1 MDEALGHLIA
11 LWDEANHGRAHAEAS
26 EFMIMFAWQLL
37 AEEYLPA
44 GEALAVARDEQVRSL
59 LTGDE
64 LFSNGHNGPRRSRFE
79 IIADMNQTLKDPR
92 ATYELF
98 RQFDLLFPALARGAA
113 YCALP
118 AIVEAG
124 DFTLAERYMADPLD
138 LRDHT
143 ALLNRLAGDF
153 PLFPLT
159 LPASSRLAAELSNF
173 MRDVRLRA
181 AVLHG
186 LGRAIEA
193 EELRHDALA
202 GLGSEEMR
210 ALALR
215 ELAIPGTI
223 IGEIADGRMLLEAA
237 GHSAGPLATPRP
249 DLA

>member
-1 MDEALGHLIA
+1 MKNLDIVVKDALIARQEGRMDEALGHLIA

-98 RQFDLLFPALARGAA
+98 RQLDLLFPALARGAA

-124 DFTLAERYMADPLD
+124 D
-138 LRDHT
+138 LRWPSAT
-143 ALLNRLAGDF
+143 WPTRS
-153 PLFPLT
+153 T
-159 LPASSRLAAELSNF
+159 C
-173 MRDVRLRA
+173 
-181 AVLHG
+181 
-186 LGRAIEA
+186 
-193 EELRHDALA
+193 
-202 GLGSEEMR
+202 
-210 ALALR
+210 
-215 ELAIPGTI
+215 GTT
-223 IGEIADGRMLLEAA
+223 R
-237 GHSAGPLATPRP
+237 RF
-249 DLA
+249 